1 METIILALA
10 MTLSSNGSFHN
21 VKQAAAVESRPA
33 QLKPPFKVL
42 MLTCSTGVLRTT
54 VMNIT
59 NTVVPQVATITVH
72 GNEAVCSMAAKGPLV
87 PGKSII
93 LPGCPEPVRTCV
105 AYAKWPTDQ

>member
-10 MTLSSNGSFHN
+10 MTLSSNESFHN
-21 VKQAAAVESRPA
+21 LKKPAAVESGSA

-42 MLTCSTGVLRTT
+42 ALGCSTGVLRTT
-54 VMNIT
+54 VTNIT
-59 NTVVPQVATITVH
+59 NTAVPQVATITVH
-72 GNEAVCSMAAKGPLV
+72 GKEAACSMAGKGPLA

-105 AYAKWPTDQ
+105 ASAKWPTDQ